1 MNLELIKRAYDSNA
15 FTTAKTAA
23 GYINPEYWDKQVM
36 DHVRDNLVM
45 LQLGV
50 DKSSQLVDGD
60 TLNVTI
66 RAQPTVAAAT
76 AESAAATVVAFAPT
90 QATISPSE
98 YTSAYQITDKEMR
111 RAFFDVMS
119 TMVQDVGSAIA
130 DALDQATYT
139 AVVAGAGNAIVAD
152 GVASSAITSTNTL
165 GHDDI
170 ANAMA
175 ENATDK
181 FSRHSAI
188 VVHPYQQ
195 KALSLD
201 STFLT
206 VDKFGADKAA
216 ARNGFVGSVF
226 GVPVYVSTNVT
237 LAANKAKALLI
248 SAKDS
253 FAWVLKPQVGVRT
266 EYHALERYTDIVG
279 TADFGITV
287 TRANAICTIESYA
300 A

>member
-1 MNLELIKRAYDSNA
+1 MSLELIKRAYDANA
-15 FTTAKTAA
+15 FTTAQTPA
-23 GYINPEYWDKQVM
+23 GYVNPEYWDKQVL

-66 RAQPTVAAAT
+66 RSQPTVAAAT

-90 QATISPSE
+90 QAIITPSE

-111 RAFFDVMS
+111 RAFFDVMQ

-139 AVVAGAGNAIVAD
+139 AVVAGAGNAVVAN
-152 GVASSAITSTNTL
+152 GVASSAIASSDKLDHT
-165 GHDDI
+165 DV

-175 ENATDK
+175 QNANDK
-181 FSRHSAI
+181 FSRHRAL
-188 VVHPYQQ
+188 VLHPFQVRD
-195 KALSLD
+195 LSLD
-201 STFLT
+201 SPFVTA
-206 VDKFGADKAA
+206 DKFGADRSAN
-216 ARNGFVGSVF
+216 RNGFIGTAF
-226 GVPVYVSTNVT
+226 GIPIYMSTNVT
-237 LAANKAKALLI
+237 VDSSKAKALLI
-248 SAKDS
+248 SATDA
-253 FAWVLKPQVGVRT
+253 FAWVLKPNVGIRT

-279 TADFGITV
+279 TADFGIAV
-287 TRANAICTIESYA
+287 TRANAICTIETYCA
-300 A
+300 